1 MLEAMATLIL
11 VIVVVVLIIFILGY
25 GIYITFY
32 PLTKTVKG
40 GFDAIDAMK
49 EHVEEKRGAKK
60 GQTRTAKD
68 PVRRT
73 RKGGQRKSQKKGGKT
88 EKKKV

>member
-40 GFDAIDAMK
+40 GFDAMK
-49 EHVEEKRGAKK
+49 EHVEEERGVKK
-60 GQTRTAKD
+60 GYTRTAKG
-68 PVRRT
+68 PVLRT
-73 RKGGQRKSQKKGGKT
+73 RKGGQRKSQKKKGKT
-88 EKKKV
+88 RTKKV

>member
-11 VIVVVVLIIFILGY
+11 VIVGAVLLIFVLGY

-40 GFDAIDAMK
+40 GIDAMK
-49 EHVEEKRGAKK
+49 EYVEEEEGKKGAEKEGTSTPTGGARPGHKTGQRGAQHRKK
-60 GQTRTAKD
+60 TTKQ
-68 PVRRT
+68 
-73 RKGGQRKSQKKGGKT
+73 
-88 EKKKV
+88 